1 MIPLETRKMAISIG
15 RREFMAALG
24 GAPTA
29 WPLPA
34 RAQQQAMPVWT
45 AAITETE
52 SCGGRWQGSPVKGL
66 GSCPTTEKAG
76 GRYAVGF
83 FLRLPARRC
92 SGSAAFQSNSCR
104 GIVNA
109 PLNSN
114 RVSPLIIRMHR
125 AERRDFTR
133 VCRTGELLAMPLTQG
148 AEVSSSVPKQIIGA
162 RK

>member
-1 MIPLETRKMAISIG
+1 MAISIG

-66 GSCPTTEKAG
+66 GSCPTTETAG

-83 FLRLPARRC
+83 LLRLPARRC
-92 SGSAAFQSNSCR
+92 SGSAAFQGNSC
-104 GIVNA
+104 GGTVNA
-109 PLNSN
+109 PLMVQAS
-114 RVSPLIIRMHR
+114 SHLSSSGCT

-133 VCRTGELLAMPLTQG
+133 VHRTGELLAMPLTQG